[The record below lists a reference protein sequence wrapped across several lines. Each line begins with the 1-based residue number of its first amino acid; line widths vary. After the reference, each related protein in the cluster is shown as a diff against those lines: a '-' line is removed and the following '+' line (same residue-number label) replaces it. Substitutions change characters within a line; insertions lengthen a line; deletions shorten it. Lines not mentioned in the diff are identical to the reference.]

1 MLGLVFLLALFYIYK
16 NKIDLIPAVTL
27 TLALEFSFYKVGHPQ
42 FFLYF
47 FAASPLIIRY
57 LHNKELLKD
66 SRLFGSYLMWICF
79 LNFYQTFYRLACYMS
94 IDFNT
99 LQGFGS
105 IHIFYSQY

>member
-1 MLGLVFLLALFYIYK
+1 MLEL
-16 NKIDLIPAVTL
+16 
-27 TLALEFSFYKVGHPQ
+27 SFYKVGHPQ

-57 LHNKELLKD
+57 LHNKELLKE

-94 IDFNT
+94 IDFLNT

-105 IHIFYSQY
+105 IPYILFSILMFNEFIKLLKKDPKALSSV